1 VISERVRSVS
11 DVLLLAPVR
20 GLSAE
25 VGALLGALEAYSP
38 EAVGV
43 GLSIEELRGLREY
56 FVYAAAEP
64 VVPLTSTETS
74 EVRGLSRFGEVRV
87 PNPSFV
93 ELLRWAHARGTPV
106 EALDP
111 SEDDTAELF
120 AEHIGYVELVRRT
133 VKERGLSRR
142 PPTPATP
149 DEFALA
155 WDREAAGGRGSRA
168 FARSRDQ
175 HLVRGARRLG
185 EGRARIALVVDRERF
200 VLVRDLLQSSTPDPM
215 AGPLHGR

>member
-1 VISERVRSVS
+1 VISERVRSAN
-11 DVLLLAPVR
+11 DVLLVAPVR

-25 VGALLGALEAYSP
+25 VAPMLRTLEGYDP
-38 EAVGV
+38 EVVGV
-43 GLSIEELRGLREY
+43 GLSADEMRGLNEY
-56 FVYAAAEP
+56 FVLSAAEP

-93 ELLRWAHARGTPV
+93 QLLSWARGRSVPV
-106 EALDP
+106 EPLDP
-111 SEDDTAELF
+111 SEDRTADLF

-142 PPTPATP
+142 PPTPATA

-168 FARSRDQ
+168 FAQSRDRY
-175 HLVRGARRLG
+175 LVRGARRLG
-185 EGRARIALVVDRERF
+185 AGRSRVAIVVDRERF
-200 VLVRDLLQSSTPDPM
+200 DTVRSLLAGTIPDAM
-215 AGPLHGR
+215 ADD

>member
-1 VISERVRSVS
+1 MISERVRSGN
-11 DVLLLAPVR
+11 DALLVAPVR
-20 GLSAE
+20 GLSSE
-25 VGALLGALEAYSP
+25 VAPMLRALEGYDP

-43 GLSIEELRGLREY
+43 GLSAEEMRGLNEY
-56 FVYAAAEP
+56 FVLSAAEP

-93 ELLRWAHARGTPV
+93 GLLSWARAHSMPV
-106 EALDP
+106 EPLDP
-111 SEDDTAELF
+111 GEDRTADLF

-142 PPTPATP
+142 PPTPATA

-168 FARSRDQ
+168 FARSRDRY
-175 HLVRGARRLG
+175 LVRGARRLG
-185 EGRARIALVVDRERF
+185 TGRSRVAIVVDRERF
-200 VLVRDLLQSSTPDPM
+200 DTVRSLLAGTTPDAM
-215 AGPLHGR
+215 ADD